1 VNINEAFPSKYLK
14 ASDLRGSTPIVTI
27 DHVTVE
33 EVGKAR
39 DRKPVAY
46 FVGKEKGLVLNK
58 TNATKI
64 GQITGSAETDEWVG
78 AKIML
83 YTTETEFQGESVET
97 IRIKPVPAARSQ
109 GARPAPTPAPEP
121 PPAPSAPLADMDDS
135 DIPF

>member
-1 VNINEAFPSKYLK
+1 MNINDAFPSKYLK

-39 DRKPVAY
+39 DRKPIAY

-64 GQITGSAETDEWVG
+64 GQITGSSETDEWAG
-78 AKIML
+78 AKVML

-97 IRIKPVPAARSQ
+97 IRIKPVPSGKQASK
-109 GARPAPTPAPEP
+109 PAQMPPPEP
-121 PPAPSAPLADMDDS
+121 PAPLADMPDD